1 MDDTRRS
8 RLGLVPPTGY
18 ACGIVCGTG
27 GLTAGLVVHSVVA
40 LPTVSAR

>member
-8 RLGLVPPTGY
+8 RPGLAPPIGH

-27 GLTAGLVVHSVVA
+27 GLTAGLVVHPVVA